1 MSIASAATALLA
13 AALLAVPVSGP
24 AAGPRAEAPPAVS
37 PGAVSGIALS
47 AEPEGGS
54 ATWTWPLHPRP
65 AIVRPF
71 TPPEQRWLSGHR
83 GVDLHAPGPGVAILA
98 PSAGRVRFSGRVGG
112 KDVVVIEHAQGLRS
126 TFEPAI
132 SSLAVGA
139 AVSRGQAVAAVGPS
153 SGHCAPTTCLHWGVL
168 RGEVYLDP
176 LSFIGPLGVRLLP
189 LR

>member
-1 MSIASAATALLA
+1 
-13 AALLAVPVSGP
+13 
-24 AAGPRAEAPPAVS
+24 
-37 PGAVSGIALS
+37 
-47 AEPEGGS
+47 
-54 ATWTWPLHPRP
+54 
-65 AIVRPF
+65 VRPF